1 MFDMMIYHTQ
11 NIIFVLTMTQLSTK
25 QRISITVDAKLLKEI
40 DLLTENRSA
49 AVEEGL
55 RLWHHQRIE
64 EQLRTFYQNLKPT
77 EQQFEQDW
85 GELAQNQMEEILE
98 AEGL

>member
-1 MFDMMIYHTQ
+1 MMIYHTQ

-55 RLWHHQRIE
+55 RLWHHQQIE
-64 EQLRTFYQNLKPT
+64 EQLHTFYQNLKPT
-77 EQQFEQDW
+77 DQQFEQDW

-98 AEGL
+98 TEGL

>member
-1 MFDMMIYHTQ
+1 
-11 NIIFVLTMTQLSTK
+11 MTQSSTK

-40 DLLTENRSA
+40 DHLTENRSA

-55 RLWHHQRIE
+55 RLWHHRQIE
-64 EQLRTFYQNLKPT
+64 EQLRTFYQNQKPT
-77 EQQFEQDW
+77 DQQFDQDW

-98 AEGL
+98 TEGL

>member
-1 MFDMMIYHTQ
+1 MILV
-11 NIIFVLTMTQLSTK
+11 FTMTQSSTK

-64 EQLRTFYQNLKPT
+64 EQLRAFYQNLKPT
-77 EQQFEQDW
+77 EQQLDQDW
-85 GELAQNQMEEILE
+85 GEFAQNQMEEILE
-98 AEGL
+98 TEGL

>member
-1 MFDMMIYHTQ
+1 MMIYPTQ
-11 NIIFVLTMTQLSTK
+11 NMILVFTMTQSSTK

-64 EQLRTFYQNLKPT
+64 GRLRAFYQNLKPT
-77 EQQFEQDW
+77 ERQFDQDW
-85 GELAQNQMEEILE
+85 GEFAQT
-98 AEGL
+98 